1 MGRVRTF
8 STQGKPLTTHVYDE
22 LQELEGG
29 NISQA
34 FPDGAVAKKL
44 PAKAE
49 MQETWVRFLAYEDSL
64 DEKMATH
71 SSILA

>member
-1 MGRVRTF
+1 MGGVRTF
-8 STQGKPLTTHVYDE
+8 STQRKPLTTHVYDE
-22 LQELEGG
+22 LQELEGS

-34 FPDGAVAKKL
+34 FPDGAVEKKL

-49 MQETWVRFLAYEDSL
+49 MQETWVRFLTYKDSL
-64 DEKMATH
+64 EEKMATH